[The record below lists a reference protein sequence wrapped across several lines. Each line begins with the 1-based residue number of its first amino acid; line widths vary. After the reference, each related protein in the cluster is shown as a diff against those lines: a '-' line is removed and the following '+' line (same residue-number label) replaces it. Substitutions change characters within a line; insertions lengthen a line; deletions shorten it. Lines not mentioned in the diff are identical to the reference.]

1 MLLSSE
7 KKLALKHHFAQVN
20 KSCFFVSICEMDNRG
35 QPPLSIAPHF
45 RPGSAFFLALDLRG
59 CELLISVGL
68 VITLKL
74 SAASVLFLSFLVL
87 PQERLQMKEIP
98 N

>member
-1 MLLSSE
+1 
-7 KKLALKHHFAQVN
+7 
-20 KSCFFVSICEMDNRG
+20 MDNRG

-59 CELLISVGL
+59 CELLITVGL
-68 VITLKL
+68 VISLKL
-74 SAASVLFLSFLVL
+74 SAALVLFLSFLML
-87 PQERLQMKEIP
+87 PQERRQMKEIP